1 MAYPT
6 ISYNVSTGSTTN
18 PSDCVASS
26 VGTSVTAGGTAS
38 GTTITF
44 DFEDSELTSLD
55 LSSCADDGSDYIW
68 VNLAWDDR
76 RLFQITAFSPS
87 KAACTSVT
95 VATGQEIDTTFSG
108 EAWHINGTRQQIY
121 HEIGSG
127 YGSDRL
133 ESQDW
138 CRGWTIELDGTFDV
152 VRVNGPWNAYFM
164 VAQNDTAP
172 NAKDDPTLTI
182 KPSSSASSR
191 PKVRTTNGGTMLT
204 SRESIPIKVIGI
216 DLEHFGTGG
225 GDGYV
230 HAQFGPLT
238 LIDCKIENNS
248 TVQPTNGVV
257 QQGGWGNSIRL
268 YNCYIKG
275 GANYVVSTTTGSGS
289 DGIIIDNCWLDCQGT
304 YGTTAAVE
312 FANDSCVLSNTL
324 ITDAA
329 GAGVLIDDSNSIQRD
344 AHRTIKN
351 CTITGCGGDGI
362 TYTGSGSGSDTNATQ
377 MTTILNT
384 LITDCTGYAVDL
396 DGFSLPPDPG
406 YIDYNCMFNNSSGS
420 YNGVDAGPNDV
431 TITTTPFTDA
441 ANDDYSLNNTATG
454 GALLRDA
461 ALYDLPTEP

>member
-6 ISYNVSTGSTTN
+6 ISYNTSTGSTTN

-26 VGTSVTAGGTAS
+26 VGTSVTAGGTGT

-68 VNLAWDDR
+68 TDTNAGSGDR
-76 RLFQITAFSPS
+76 TLFQITAFSPN
-87 KAACTSVT
+87 KAACTSIT
-95 VATGQEIDTTFSG
+95 VEQAIDTTFSAA
-108 EAWHINGTRQQIY
+108 AWHINGTRQQVYYEVTGSPPDNQRKDY
-121 HEIGSG
+121 H
-127 YGSDRL
+127 
-133 ESQDW
+133 DW
-138 CRGWTIELDGTFDV
+138 CRGWTIELDGTFTV
-152 VRVNGPWNAYFM
+152 ASSTGGYAPSFW
-164 VAQNDTAP
+164 VAQNDTAT
-172 NAKDDPTLTI
+172 NVKSDPTLVI
-182 KPSSSASSR
+182 QASSSASSK
-191 PKVRTTNGGTMLT
+191 PKVRTTQGTNMLNC
-204 SRESIPIKVIGI
+204 RELVPLKVVGV
-216 DLEHFGTGG
+216 DFEHYGTGG
-225 GDGYV
+225 VNGKVD
-230 HAQFGPLT
+230 AQFGPIT
-238 LIDCKIENNS
+238 LIDCAVVNNS
-248 TVQPTNGVV
+248 TTQPTNGVIQV
-257 QQGGWGNSIRL
+257 TGFGNAFRA

-275 GANYVVSTTTGSGS
+275 GVNYVVGFTAGGG
-289 DGIIIDNCWLDCQGT
+289 DGLILDNCWVDGDGT

-312 FANDSCVLSNTL
+312 FASEGSMLLNTL

-329 GAGVLIDDSNSIQRD
+329 GAGVAIDDSSNQQRD

-362 TYTGSGSGSDTNATQ
+362 TYTGSGSGSDQNATQ

-406 YIDYNCMFNNSSGS
+406 YIDYNCMFNNSSGG

>member
-6 ISYNVSTGSTTN
+6 ISYNTSTGSTTN

-44 DFEDSELTSLD
+44 DFTDSELTSLD

-68 VNLAWDDR
+68 TDTDNNADDR
-76 RLFQITAFSPS
+76 TLFQITAFSPS
-87 KAACTSVT
+87 KAACTSIT
-95 VATGQEIDTTFSG
+95 VEQVIDSTFSAA
-108 EAWHINGTRQQIY
+108 AWHINGTRQY
-121 HEIGSG
+121 IGYQVSG
-127 YGSDRL
+127 NNRMDFRN
-133 ESQDW
+133 W
-138 CRGWTIELDGTFDV
+138 CRGWTAELDGTFTLSAAV
-152 VRVNGPWNAYFM
+152 SFW
-164 VAQNDTAP
+164 VAENDSAT
-172 NAKDDPTLTI
+172 NAKDDPTLTV
-182 KPSSSASSR
+182 KASPSASTR
-191 PKVRTTNGGTMLT
+191 PKVQTTQNADLLAMRDAAPL
-204 SRESIPIKVIGI
+204 KVIGI
-216 DLEHFGTGG
+216 DLEHIGTGN
-225 GDGYV
+225 
-230 HAQFGPLT
+230 ASFGAVLAYSGPIT
-238 LIDCKIENNS
+238 LIDCTVENNS
-248 TVQPTNGVV
+248 TIQPTNGVV
-257 QQGGWGNSIRL
+257 RVSGFGTAFRA

-275 GANYVVSTTTGSGS
+275 GANYVVGQTANGG
-289 DGIIIDNCWLDCQGT
+289 DGLILDNCWLDCQDT
-304 YGTTAAVE
+304 YGTTAAVLFRSE
-312 FANDSCVLSNTL
+312 GAMLLNTL

-329 GAGVLIDDSNSIQRD
+329 GVGVLIDDSSNIQRD
-344 AHRTIKN
+344 ALRTIKN
-351 CTITGCGGDGI
+351 CTITGCGGDGV
-362 TYTGSGSGSDTNATQ
+362 TYTGSGSGSDSNATQ

-406 YIDYNCMFNNSSGS
+406 YIDYNCMFNNSLGS